1 MKRLQEENRQIR
13 IIGLTATPGSTTDSV
28 IEVIQNLRIS
38 KLEFRTDESLD
49 VAKYSNKKQVE
60 CLPVKLSYAILN
72 IRTQFLEVSV
82 N

>member
-1 MKRLQEENRQIR
+1 M
-13 IIGLTATPGSTTDSV
+13 
-28 IEVIQNLRIS
+28 IQNLRIS

-82 N
+82 NWIIIIFNILNSGAIYSTKYGNI